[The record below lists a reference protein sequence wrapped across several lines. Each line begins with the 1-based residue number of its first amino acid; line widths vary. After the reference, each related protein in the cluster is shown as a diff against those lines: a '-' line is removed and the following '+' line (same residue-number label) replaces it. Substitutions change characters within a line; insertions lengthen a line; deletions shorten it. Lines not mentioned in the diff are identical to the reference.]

1 MLCSKP
7 SSLGNWIRPHR
18 LDFLADGRTQNGWR
32 HELTRAARA
41 TKRQL
46 GWQSVREAFAA
57 EPDAERFRSS
67 TTMQTLPKRP
77 YTRRNTEDRLRE
89 LEAKLAAAKA
99 RLEAEKER
107 ESPLYREWQK
117 ASKVLRKFIQTA
129 TDAGRSDIAISAQA
143 FSAGIERSMRMTAD
157 EQNGRRRTRNT
168 SDDDAG

>member
-1 MLCSKP
+1 
-7 SSLGNWIRPHR
+7 
-18 LDFLADGRTQNGWR
+18 
-32 HELTRAARA
+32 
-41 TKRQL
+41 
-46 GWQSVREAFAA
+46 
-57 EPDAERFRSS
+57 
-67 TTMQTLPKRP
+67 MQTLPKRP